1 MSRRLLRL
9 CAWIPAFLLTTSLAT
24 AEVRLPALFSDHMVL
39 QAGQADAVWGWA
51 SPGEK
56 ICVSIAGQTKS
67 ATAGTDGR
75 WQLRL
80 DPLRAGGPHVLK
92 VQSTNTIRVRDVLV
106 GEVWLG
112 SGQSNMAMKVANA
125 QDFAQEQAA
134 ANLPTLRMFN
144 VERLPITTPQADCKG
159 QWQVCTPETVGAFSA
174 TAYFFGRPLLN
185 ELQVPVGL
193 INSSV
198 GGTDIAAWTSAEV
211 QQKVPALLAQMES
224 WKQRDTTF
232 DMAQAKADHERRMAA
247 WKEAAK
253 KARAAKRDVPRAPK
267 PPVEPQHDQNRPAN
281 LYNGMIAP
289 LIPYTIRGAIWYQ
302 GEHNSRTP
310 ETGAL
315 YSLQLP
321 LLIADW
327 RARWGY
333 DFPFAWVQLPNF
345 NRTGGGWEVV
355 RESMLKSLSVKDTG
369 MAITIDIG
377 DPKDIHPKNKQ
388 EVGRRLAMWALAKVY
403 GKPGAS
409 SGPLPASHEIRGQE
423 VCVRFQHAD
432 GGLVAK
438 GGELRGFVIAGADRQ
453 WVPAQARIDGQ
464 SVIVSSPQV
473 KQPVAVRYAW
483 SDNPDCNLYNGAGL
497 PATPFR
503 TDEGQP

>member
-1 MSRRLLRL
+1 MIRNVLRL
-9 CAWIPAFLLTTSLAT
+9 FGWFAVLLLTTSLAT
-24 AEVRLPALFSDHMVL
+24 AEVKLPALFSDHMVL
-39 QAGQADAVWGWA
+39 QADRADAVWGWA

-56 ICVSIAGQTKS
+56 VSVSLAGQTKT
-67 ATAGTDGR
+67 ATAGADGK

-80 DPLRAGGPHVLK
+80 DPLPAGGPHVMK
-92 VQSTNTIRVRDVLV
+92 VQGTNAISVQDVLV

-112 SGQSNMAMKVANA
+112 SGQSNMAMKVSGAK
-125 QDFAQEQAA
+125 DFEQEQAA
-134 ANLPTLRMFN
+134 ANQPKLRMFT
-144 VERLPITTPQADCKG
+144 VQREAVTTPQADCKG
-159 QWQVCTPETVGAFSA
+159 QWQVCTPENVGGFSA
-174 TAYFFGRPLLN
+174 TAYFFGRPLMESLK
-185 ELQVPVGL
+185 VPVGL

-198 GGTDIAAWTSAEV
+198 GGTDIAAWTSDEV
-211 QQKVPALLAQMES
+211 QQKVPALKAQIES
-224 WKQRDTTF
+224 WKERDTQF
-232 DMAQAKADHERRMAA
+232 DMAKAKAEHEKRMAA

-253 KARAAKRDVPRAPK
+253 KAREAKKSAPRAPK

-289 LIPYTIRGAIWYQ
+289 LIPYTIRGAVWYQ

-315 YSLQLP
+315 YGVQLP

-345 NRTGGGWEVV
+345 TRPGGGWEMV

-377 DPKDIHPKNKQ
+377 QPENIHPVNKQ

-409 SGPLPASHEIRGQE
+409 SGPIPAGHEIRGQE

-438 GGELRGFVIAGADRQ
+438 GGALRGFVIAGADRQ
-453 WVPAQARIDGQ
+453 WVQAQARIEGN

-497 PATPFR
+497 PASPFR
-503 TDEGQP
+503 SDEGQP